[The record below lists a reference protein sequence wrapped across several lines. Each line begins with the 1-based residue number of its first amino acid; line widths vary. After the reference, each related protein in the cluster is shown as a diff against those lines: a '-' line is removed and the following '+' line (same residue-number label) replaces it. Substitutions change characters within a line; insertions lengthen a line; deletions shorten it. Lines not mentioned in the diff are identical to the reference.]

1 MPLKGAQRVESSRNG
16 MVIHKVMRTA
26 AKTWIVLAIAFF
38 LLSSSLGCAIVKV
51 VRKGTSEPAQVQQ
64 PKMAEVQPTFTPV
77 PTHTPVPTFTPT
89 PTLTATQTPTNTP
102 SPTATPLPPTD
113 TPVPTNTP
121 VPPTKP
127 PPPTDTPVP
136 PTDTPVPFITAHGVV
151 GTLTLID
158 PQPSYR
164 NRSAVKLRWSAKN
177 ETGAPIEFGILGI
190 TMNTG
195 TGPNQFQSTRSGPN
209 NKLEPGEEIGA
220 EEIVRPLRFGEQ
232 VEGDVLIVLSMCFNK
247 YDECEKPGADW
258 ENISPPVV
266 IHIVP

>member
-1 MPLKGAQRVESSRNG
+1 
-16 MVIHKVMRTA
+16 MRTTA
-26 AKTWIVLAIAFF
+26 RTWFVLILAFV
-38 LLSSSLGCAIVKV
+38 LLGASLGCAIVKV
-51 VRKGTSEPAQVQQ
+51 VRKGSRETPGVASPTVVVA
-64 PKMAEVQPTFTPV
+64 QPTFTPV

-89 PTLTATQTPTNTP
+89 PTLTPTHTPTHTP
-102 SPTATPLPPTD
+102 TPTD
-113 TPVPTNTP
+113 TPLLPTDTPTPTNTP

-127 PPPTDTPVP
+127 PTPTNTPVP
-136 PTDTPVPFITAHGVV
+136 PTDTPVPFVTAHGVV

-164 NRSAVKLRWSAKN
+164 NRSAVKLRWTAKN
-177 ETGAPIEFGILGI
+177 ETNAPIEFGILGI

-195 TGPNQFQSTRSGPN
+195 VGPNQFQSTRSGPY

-220 EEIVRPLRFGEQ
+220 QEIVRPLRFGEQ
-232 VEGDVLIVLSMCFNK
+232 VEGDVLIVLSMCFSK